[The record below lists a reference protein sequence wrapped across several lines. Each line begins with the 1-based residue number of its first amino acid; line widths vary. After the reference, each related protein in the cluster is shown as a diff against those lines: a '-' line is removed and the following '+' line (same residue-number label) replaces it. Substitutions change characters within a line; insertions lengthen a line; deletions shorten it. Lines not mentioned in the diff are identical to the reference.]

1 VISVAVWLGSTVLQ
15 MHIKFVG
22 GLDSRNMNRP
32 SFLVGRFPP
41 FFREYQLIA
50 SEFMHAHL
58 RKSKIEDLVSDHTA
72 GFLDTIITVEVSAGE
87 VFRPMRLNTNTFA
100 PSTAELLQQ
109 NYLLP
114 AEMPLTSQLV
124 RVRSVPIGIMCLSPS
139 DIKRKCKNYIEE
151 MISNP
156 QYADQATAGDMSQ
169 LPKQI
174 LRIVCAYA
182 AAQKD
187 VRIEPKLS
195 PEEALTKILGLSPS
209 QCVEAARNPLLH
221 ELPRNFH
228 RQISS
233 RSLRRTRLVGNTT
246 AVSLLAPPEPPNQV
260 RDAQTTPRNHAP
272 RPRRPGTL
280 SPLPNQ
286 GLLGSLILHDSHT
299 LPLHRA
305 LAKRCRHNGRL
316 RHAGKRS
323 CGVVHARSK
332 LECV

>member
-1 VISVAVWLGSTVLQ
+1 VARKHSLANAHQLCWRSGFKEYESTFFPGWSL
-15 MHIKFVG
+15 
-22 GLDSRNMNRP
+22 S
-32 SFLVGRFPP
+32 SFS
-41 FFREYQLIA
+41 REYQLIA

-58 RKSKIEDLVSDHTA
+58 RKSKIEDLVSDNTA
-72 GFLDTIITVEVSAGE
+72 GYLDTIITVEVSAGE

-114 AEMPLTSQLV
+114 AERPLTSQLV

-187 VRIEPKLS
+187 VRIHPKLS

-209 QCVEAARNPLLH
+209 QCVEAARNPLFH

-228 RQISS
+228 GQISS
-233 RSLRRTRLVGNTT
+233 RSLRRTRLVGNTA

-260 RDAQTTPRNHAP
+260 RDAQTAPRNHAP
-272 RPRRPGTL
+272 RPRRPRTL

-323 CGVVHARSK
+323 RGVVHARSK

>member
-1 VISVAVWLGSTVLQ
+1 
-15 MHIKFVG
+15 
-22 GLDSRNMNRP
+22 MNRT

-41 FFREYQLIA
+41 FLHEYQLIT

-87 VFRPMRLNTNTFA
+87 VFRPMRLNTNTFT
-100 PSTAELLQQ
+100 PSTTELLQQ

-114 AEMPLTSQLV
+114 VESHQTSQQV
-124 RVRSVPIGIMCLSPS
+124 QMRSVPIGIMCLSPS
-139 DIKRKCKNYIEE
+139 EIKRKCKNYIEE

-174 LRIVCAYA
+174 LKIVCAYA
-182 AAQKD
+182 TAQKD
-187 VRIEPKLS
+187 VSIHPNLPPK
-195 PEEALTKILGLSPS
+195 EALTESLGLSPP
-209 QCVEAARNPLLH
+209 QCVEAPRNPLLH
-221 ELPRNFH
+221 ELPCNLH
-228 RQISS
+228 RQISA
-233 RSLRRTRLVGNTT
+233 RSLRRTRLVGNTST
-246 AVSLLAPPEPPNQV
+246 VSLLAPPESPDQV
-260 RDAQTTPRNHAP
+260 RDAQTAPRDNAP

-299 LPLHRA
+299 LPMHRA
-305 LAKRCRHNGRL
+305 LAERCRHNGRL
-316 RHAGKRS
+316 RHAGKGSR
-323 CGVVHARSK
+323 GVVHARSE